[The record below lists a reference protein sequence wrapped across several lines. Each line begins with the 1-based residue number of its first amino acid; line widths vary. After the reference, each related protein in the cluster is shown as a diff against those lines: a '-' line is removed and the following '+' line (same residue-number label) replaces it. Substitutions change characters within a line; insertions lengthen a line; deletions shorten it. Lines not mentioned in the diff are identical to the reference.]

1 MFLGMPS
8 YHLAKFSWWINTLH
22 YFRILANSYEILFTK
37 ILISILKGKEQLR
50 VSKLSS
56 RKIARKFI
64 VTFNFFL
71 RLRLLIFLGDS
82 ISLLSLCMGMV
93 VLRKPWKVY
102 LQSLLVTTLIYYCR

>member
-1 MFLGMPS
+1 MPS

-64 VTFNFFL
+64 VTFSF
-71 RLRLLIFLGDS
+71 FLGDS

-102 LQSLLVTTLIYYCR
+102 LQSLLVTTLIYDCR